1 MLQENFESYAE
12 KCLFNAINVLENGD
26 DINAMQL
33 QVERLATLA
42 SMYLG
47 VQNFYNEE
55 TFQTKLNDINFV
67 INRLNQRIEFL
78 NSDTSLAVRNFIQK
92 EKTGGRPKS
101 LINEDVVK
109 LLRQQGYHWTN
120 IANTFNISVK
130 TLSRRREES
139 NLQDTIQP
147 YTVLTDDELDEIVKQ
162 LKSENL
168 DKV

>member
-1 MLQENFESYAE
+1 MLQENFESYAGE
-12 KCLFNAINVLENGD
+12 CLFNAINVLENGE

-55 TFQTKLNDINFV
+55 AFQTKLNDINFV

-78 NSDTSLAVRNFIQK
+78 NSDTSLAVRNFVRK

-109 LLRQQGYHWTN
+109 LLKQQGYYWTN

-147 YTVLTDDELDEIVKQ
+147 YTVLTDDELDEIVK
-162 LKSENL
+162 
-168 DKV
+168 